1 MRAGQF
7 SGLARGG
14 RGARERPKDR
24 EGGGGGGESAAVG
37 GLKKISQCARHR
49 EGHLGLVC
57 WPEFAFRA
65 GFDPLVVN

>member
-1 MRAGQF
+1 MG
-7 SGLARGG
+7 GGPG
-14 RGARERPKDR
+14 RGPKIER
-24 EGGGGGGESAAVG
+24 GVGGGGESAAVG